1 MQNGLIP
8 TVNILYT
15 GNDHLHAFMHRQNR
29 TEFLCPE
36 QLSTLA
42 CVNVWFYANR
52 YWNTHGWCPL
62 NLLQYSAVEHSV
74 TPLLFCSVK
83 FTLNLE
89 SITTV
94 LIYIYIYMHIYPAS
108 NLILCRF
115 TFHESIAPTSNPY
128 EHLPLHSFILYFVGI
143 PNHSLSHLVLWKHM
157 KTSLW

>member
-94 LIYIYIYMHIYPAS
+94 LIYIYIYICIFIQLVTSSCAAS
-108 NLILCRF
+108 HFMSLLLQLP
-115 TFHESIAPTSNPY
+115 THMSIC
-128 EHLPLHSFILYFVGI
+128 LYTVLSYI
-143 PNHSLSHLVLWKHM
+143 PWVYRI
-157 KTSLW
+157 TA